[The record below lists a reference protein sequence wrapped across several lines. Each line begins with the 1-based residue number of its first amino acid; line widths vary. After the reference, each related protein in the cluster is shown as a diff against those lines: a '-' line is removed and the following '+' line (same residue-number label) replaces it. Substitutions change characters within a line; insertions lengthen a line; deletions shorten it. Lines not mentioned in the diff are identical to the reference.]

1 MGRLVIRTTEPGLR
15 MRNYRKVQVKKTS
28 ELREVYYYYYCFL
41 FNCSYLQVVI
51 VHLSYVVTTVLINYS
66 AFFLKYVTG

>member
-1 MGRLVIRTTEPGLR
+1 MGRLVIRTTQPGLR

-28 ELREVYYYYYCFL
+28 ELREVYYYYYYYYYHFL

-51 VHLSYVVTTVLINYS
+51 VDLSYVVTTVLINYS
-66 AFFLKYVTG
+66 AFLK